1 MVDSSKVRGVRNCNP
16 LNIERG
22 TKWKG
27 LRPEQTDKRFCQFVS
42 MQYGWRAGLVILRN
56 YIKGNNAARKPFDTI
71 EKIINRWAPPKE
83 NNTSSYIKAVCE
95 DVGIDM
101 RTRIKWEDRAAICAI
116 VWAMARVECNVIF
129 DIDPIYAA
137 YDMIS

>member
-1 MVDSSKVRGVRNCNP
+1 MVDTSKVRGIRNCNP

-27 LRPEQTDKRFCQFVS
+27 LCTEQTDKRFCQFVS
-42 MQYGWRAGLVILRN
+42 MQYGWRAALIILRN
-56 YIKGNNAARKPFDTI
+56 YISGTNATRKPIDTI

-83 NNTSSYIKAVCE
+83 NQTSIYARSVST
-95 DVGIDM
+95 DVGIDI
-101 RTRIKWEDRAAICAI
+101 RTKIQWRDRAVVCAI
-116 VWAMARVECNVIF
+116 VKAMAKVECGVVF

>member
-1 MVDSSKVRGVRNCNP
+1 MVDPSKVRGVRNCNP

-116 VWAMARVECNVIF
+116 VKAMARVECNVIF

>member
-1 MVDSSKVRGVRNCNP
+1 MVDPSKVRGVRNCNP

-71 EKIINRWAPPKE
+71 EKIINRWAPPTE
-83 NNTSSYIKAVCE
+83 NNTSSYIKYVCE

-116 VWAMARVECNVIF
+116 VKAMARIECNVIF
-129 DIDPIYAA
+129 DIEPIYAA

>member
-27 LRPEQTDKRFCQFVS
+27 LREVQGDTRFCQFIS
-42 MQYGWRAGLVILRN
+42 MQYGWRAALVIIRN
-56 YIKGNNAARKPFDTI
+56 YIKGRSGAGRPLDTI

-83 NNTSSYIKAVCE
+83 NQTSSYVKTVCE
-95 DVGIDM
+95 ETGIDM
-101 RTRIKWEDRAAICAI
+101 RTRVRWEDRAVICAI
-116 VWAMARVECNVIF
+116 VKAMAKVECGVVF
-129 DIDPIYAA
+129 DIEPIFAA

>member
-27 LRPEQTDKRFCQFVS
+27 LQPEQTDNRFCQFVS
-42 MQYGWRAGLVILRN
+42 MQYGWRAGLIILRN
-56 YIKGNNAARKPFDTI
+56 YISGHNGSKKPLDTI

-83 NNTSSYIKAVCE
+83 NQTSSYVKTVSE
-95 DVGIDM
+95 ETGIDM
-101 RTRIKWEDRAAICAI
+101 RTRVRWEDRAVICAI
-116 VWAMARVECNVIF
+116 VKAMAKVECGVVF
-129 DIDPIYAA
+129 DIDPILAA